1 MLQHLIPGVLVS
13 FLLVLAVSPSFSY
26 SQSVLRKEPFRG
38 ASFKACCALGKAA
51 SNSTSPNECNNYSKL
66 TDKSGG
72 CQFAYTI
79 CCSQTRRTT
88 ACEKGKKHAYSGRP
102 CLELANDKFCDAEA
116 DCCNCCEL
124 GIKTRKNGDDCTL
137 SPELNTE
144 CNAIFMDCCKY
155 ATSCKKQNLIIDAL

>member
-1 MLQHLIPGVLVS
+1 MLKHFNPGVLAC
-13 FLLVLAVSPSFSY
+13 LLVILAVFPSL
-26 SQSVLRKEPFRG
+26 SQSLSEPRKEPFRG
-38 ASFKACCALGKAA
+38 STFKACCAQGKAA
-51 SNSTSPNECNNYSKL
+51 SNSTAPSECNNYSKL
-66 TDKSGG
+66 TDKSAG

-79 CCSQTRRTT
+79 CCNQNRRST
-88 ACEKGKKHAYSGRP
+88 ACEKGKKHAYSGRS
-102 CLELANDKFCDAEA
+102 CLELSNDKFCDAEA

-155 ATSCKKQNLIIDAL
+155 ATSCKKIFFLESPQ